1 MPFTF
6 KLSVIV
12 YVYVL
17 GLCIVPFITAVYTL
31 VCTNPEKNP
40 QFKVCVEVVSVIV
53 ASVGVILVTTEVYVP

>member
-1 MPFTF
+1 MPLTF

-31 VCTNPEKNP
+31 VCTNPEEVP
-40 QFKVCVEVVSVIV
+40 QLKVCVAVVSVII